1 MHEIQG
7 VALDLFEDRGYRS
20 VSVENV
26 ASAAGV
32 SPSTVYRYFGTK
44 EMLVVWDDIDPR
56 VLDVLSAAR
65 VATDAAELIAEV
77 TSGARLLVIAIS
89 GMGDE
94 QKIQRRMR
102 LMAAES
108 DVRAGQYRQMHAIEE
123 QVRQIIAARLGQD
136 PDDLLPRL
144 LAAQGVWGFMA
155 AIDHWVATGF
165 TEPLATVLNRTIDI
179 MHRSLMAAV
188 TAD

>member
-7 VALDLFEDRGYRS
+7 IALDLFEDRGYRN

-65 VATDAAELIAEV
+65 VATDPAELIAEV
-77 TSGARLLVIAIS
+77 TAGARLLVIAIS

-102 LMAAES
+102 LMAAEA

-155 AIDHWVATGF
+155 AVDHWVATGF
-165 TEPLATVLNRTIDI
+165 TETLATVLNATIDI
-179 MHRSLMAAV
+179 MHRSLLAAV
-188 TAD
+188 TVD

>member
-56 VLDVLSAAR
+56 VLDVLSATR
-65 VATDAAELIAEV
+65 VATDAVELIAEV